1 MSDFKLIEPKFR
13 KTPRERKK
21 EKYDRLG
28 YGLAGASALGF
39 GAAMS
44 KVIKNKLDQDY
55 GKVDKKNSG
64 GVMLKGK
71 QKKLDKNRDGK
82 ITSADFALMK
92 KSGYKMG
99 GFLGSSSN
107 RQRRYKDDSDRMT
120 TKDIQTAKDAVG
132 NQDRMTKKDVE
143 KASSAV
149 GKRKGGMTKAKSGKY
164 LDKYERGLDFHP
176 DPLVRS
182 GKMSRETYDTV
193 NTGMNMGLG
202 AMGIYG
208 AGTVGYIGN
217 EIRKSEKERKRK
229 RKEYKQSKGS
239 MTQGSFKKGGVMKAK
254 TGDLADTMKKLRK
267 KVYEK
272 SMKKN
277 KKVGRFGDDE
287 YLIQKPLPGMKKG
300 KAVMKAK
307 DGDFIERRKK
317 LGSYKAIVDI
327 NPMQSDLEKAGP
339 GAFLMRRAMLSGAST
354 LGSTAKETTKSIAK
368 KTAKDAVKVGL
379 GAGAGYEY
387 AKSKKDKSKKDK

>member
-99 GFLGSSSN
+99 GEF
-107 RQRRYKDDSDRMT
+107 K
-120 TKDIQTAKDAVG
+120 
-132 NQDRMTKKDVE
+132 
-143 KASSAV
+143 
-149 GKRKGGMTKAKSGKY
+149 MTKAKSGKY

-182 GKMSRETYDTV
+182 GKMSRDTYDAV
-193 NTGMNMGLG
+193 NTGMNMGIG
-202 AMGIYG
+202 AMGVMG
-208 AGTVGYIGN
+208 AGTVGFIGN

-239 MTQGSFKKGGVMKAK
+239 MTQGSFKTGGVMKAK

-300 KAVMKAK
+300 KSVEVLQVIPTIKGKPLKSRPFMPSKFDSGVRSRDYK
-307 DGDFIERRKK
+307 FDKK
-317 LGSYKAIVDI
+317 
-327 NPMQSDLEKAGP
+327 
-339 GAFLMRRAMLSGAST
+339 
-354 LGSTAKETTKSIAK
+354 
-368 KTAKDAVKVGL
+368 
-379 GAGAGYEY
+379 
-387 AKSKKDKSKKDK
+387 

>member
-1 MSDFKLIEPKFR
+1 
-13 KTPRERKK
+13 
-21 EKYDRLG
+21 
-28 YGLAGASALGF
+28 
-39 GAAMS
+39 
-44 KVIKNKLDQDY
+44 
-55 GKVDKKNSG
+55 
-64 GVMLKGK
+64 MLKGK

-82 ITSADFALMK
+82 ITGADFALMR

-99 GFLGSSSN
+99 GMLKARSGAS
-107 RQRRYKDDSDRMT
+107 
-120 TKDIQTAKDAVG
+120 A
-132 NQDRMTKKDVE
+132 DRMTKRDVE
-143 KASSAV
+143 Y
-149 GKRKGGMTKAKSGKY
+149 GTRKTI
-164 LDKYERGLDFHP
+164 GLDP
-176 DPLVRS
+176 MDL
-182 GKMSRETYDTV
+182 GITAA
-193 NTGMNMGLG
+193 TGITGAAGLG
-202 AMGIYG
+202 A
-208 AGTVGYIGN
+208 AGMILN
-217 EIRKSEKERKRK
+217 EARKKYKK
-229 RKEYKQSKGS
+229 QKEYKKSKDS
-239 MTQGSFKKGGVMKAK
+239 MTQGSFKTGGVMKAK
-254 TGDLADTMKKLRK
+254 TGDLAETMKKLRK
-267 KVYEK
+267 RAYEK

-327 NPMQSDLEKAGP
+327 NPMQSDLEKTGP
-339 GAFLMRRAMLSGAST
+339 SAFLMRRAMLSGAST

>member
-99 GFLGSSSN
+99 GVFKTN
-107 RQRRYKDDSDRMT
+107 DRMT

-149 GKRKGGMTKAKSGKY
+149 GKRKGGMLKAKSGKY

-193 NTGMNMGLG
+193 NLGMNMGLG
-202 AMGIYG
+202 AMGVMG
-208 AGTVGYIGN
+208 AGTAGYIAN

-239 MTQGSFKKGGVMKAK
+239 MTQGSFKTGGVMKAK